1 MKAIVA
7 GAVFL
12 PRKLIDGPHVR
23 HSLTVEQWVMGAKE
37 ATHVPAYYMSGAY
50 IAVPRA
56 YGLKLIAK
64 EGIPF
69 TDERSKGVAFR
80 FPKVVTHTG
89 DYEYQDEF
97 VQRIVQCCATMSDFL
112 VQAATGKGKTV
123 CALSV
128 AQKRGRATLV
138 VVDQDNLM
146 QQWKKECKQV
156 LGIKDSQ
163 IGTVQGP
170 ICDYK
175 GKGVVVAMMQSLVQ
189 REYPEEFYDY
199 FGTVVFDEAH
209 TAGAPTFSQA
219 LLMFSAEARFGIS
232 ATIDRRDALQ
242 RIIHWNLG
250 EVAVELTDKHDASYL
265 YYLESDTVYSWYANI
280 SPKIGRIL
288 TEVADDP
295 VRNTVIVEAIKWL
308 YESGRD
314 VLVISDRIEQLE
326 NLKAMSYYMGI
337 PEEDLGLYCGFSNRW
352 GYEKDATPKRRP
364 KGYEKGTEYTP
375 VRLAR
380 LRKKVP
386 KAKLAEVLERAK
398 VIFATFGMFA
408 KGVDVK
414 RLSGGIDCTP
424 RSRAEQV
431 HGRILRKLDGK
442 YVPIWVT
449 IRDVNSY
456 RLDHQFLQRIDEY
469 VASSAEIYKWNPKH
483 GVRLVDVRELKREVR
498 GNIKELKA
506 LNTITCA
513 DGNYTLTTQPMPK
526 GPSVPQERPTARTT
540 RSPRAG

>member
-1 MKAIVA
+1 MKAVVA

-12 PRKLIDGPHVR
+12 PKKLIDVAEVKA
-23 HSLTVEQWVMGAKE
+23 SLTVEQWVMGAKE
-37 ATHVPAYYMSGAY
+37 ATLVPAYYTSGAY
-50 IAVPRA
+50 MAVPRS
-56 YGLKLIAK
+56 YGLQSIAK
-64 EGIPF
+64 AGIPF
-69 TDERSKGVAFR
+69 VDKRSAGVAFR
-80 FPKVVTHTG
+80 FPKAVKHTG
-89 DYEYQDEF
+89 DYVYQHEF
-97 VQRIVQCCATMSDFL
+97 VQRIVDCCRTMSDFL
-112 VQAATGKGKTV
+112 VHAATGKGKTV

-146 QQWKKECKQV
+146 QQWRKECKQV
-156 LGIKDSQ
+156 LGLKEEQ

-170 ICDYK
+170 TCKYE
-175 GKGVVVAMMQSLVQ
+175 GCGVVVAMVQSLVQ
-189 REYPEEFYDY
+189 RDYPDEFYDY
-199 FGTVVFDEAH
+199 FGTVVFDEVH

-219 LLMFSAEARFGIS
+219 LLMFSAEVRFGVS

-250 EVAVELTDKHDASYL
+250 EVAVALTDKHDSSYL
-265 YYLESDTVYSWYANI
+265 YYLESDTVYSWYASI
-280 SPKIGRIL
+280 SPKIGRIV
-288 TEVADDP
+288 TEVSDDP
-295 VRNTVIVEAIKWL
+295 ARNLKIAGAIRWL

-314 VLVISDRIEQLE
+314 VLVVSDRIEQLE

-337 PEEDLGLYCGFSNRW
+337 PEVDLGLYCGFSNRW
-352 GYEKDATPKRRP
+352 GYEKNPTPKRRP
-364 KGYEKGTEYTP
+364 VGHERGTEYTP

-380 LRKKVP
+380 IRKKVP
-386 KAKLAEVLERAK
+386 KAKLAEVLTRAK

-442 YVPIWVT
+442 YIPIWVT
-449 IRDVNSY
+449 IRDINSY

-469 VASSAEIYKWNPKH
+469 VASSAEIYKWNPEH
-483 GVRLVDVRELKREVR
+483 GVRLADVRELKREVR

-513 DGNYTLTTQPMPK
+513 DGSYTLTTLPMPK
-526 GPSVPQERPTARTT
+526 QPSALPGRPTARTT
-540 RSPRAG
+540 RSRQAG

>member
-1 MKAIVA
+1 
-7 GAVFL
+7 
-12 PRKLIDGPHVR
+12 
-23 HSLTVEQWVMGAKE
+23 
-37 ATHVPAYYMSGAY
+37 
-50 IAVPRA
+50 
-56 YGLKLIAK
+56 
-64 EGIPF
+64 
-69 TDERSKGVAFR
+69 
-80 FPKVVTHTG
+80 
-89 DYEYQDEF
+89 
-97 VQRIVQCCATMSDFL
+97 
-112 VQAATGKGKTV
+112 
-123 CALSV
+123 
-128 AQKRGRATLV
+128 
-138 VVDQDNLM
+138 
-146 QQWKKECKQV
+146 
-156 LGIKDSQ
+156 
-163 IGTVQGP
+163 
-170 ICDYK
+170 
-175 GKGVVVAMMQSLVQ
+175 
-189 REYPEEFYDY
+189 
-199 FGTVVFDEAH
+199 
-209 TAGAPTFSQA
+209 
-219 LLMFSAEARFGIS
+219 MFSAEARFGIS

-280 SPKIGRIL
+280 SPKVGRIL
-288 TEVADDP
+288 TEVSEDA
-295 VRNTVIVEAIKWL
+295 VRNLKIVEAIKWL

-326 NLKAMSYYMGI
+326 NLKSMSYYMGI

-352 GYEKDATPKRRP
+352 GYEKNPTPKRRP
-364 KGYEKGTEYTP
+364 RGYEKGTEYTP

-386 KAKLAEVLERAK
+386 KAKLAAVLETAK

-449 IRDVNSY
+449 IRDTNSY
-456 RLDHQFLQRIDEY
+456 RLDHQFLQRISEY

-498 GNIKELKA
+498 DNISELKA

-526 GPSVPQERPTARTT
+526 GQSGQHARPTEKTIPSR
-540 RSPRAG
+540 RAG